1 MILRI
6 RPRAELDL
14 EDIALRIGSDRP
26 ASARRFLARA
36 AKTFDLLARLPY
48 LGAGRTVAAY
58 PDARLFSIRRF
69 PNYLILYLPHHD
81 GVEILRVIDGRRDLV
96 ALFDSDDLEI

>member
-48 LGAGRTVAAY
+48 L
-58 PDARLFSIRRF
+58 
-69 PNYLILYLPHHD
+69 
-81 GVEILRVIDGRRDLV
+81 
-96 ALFDSDDLEI
+96 